1 MDGKFGKAPAE
12 DDTTIL
18 LETEVKLGIYDVLY
32 QKWRWDGIAAESI
45 IFDEKDIQDLG
56 EEEIVNEMKDSAPVK
71 DGSITCPGLG
81 SGYVFVNFN
90 FTNR

>member
-32 QKWRWDGIAAESI
+32 QKWRWDGIVAESI
-45 IFDEKDIQDLG
+45 YSTRRTYKISEKKKL
-56 EEEIVNEMKDSAPVK
+56 S
-71 DGSITCPGLG
+71 T
-81 SGYVFVNFN
+81 
-90 FTNR
+90 R